1 MNKSYFTEPFE
12 FYLNEPEWQSWQ
24 DLGFPTWSWG
34 ETTLPSNYEFL
45 RENFPG
51 LATASR
57 QVIIPAESAEQF
69 RMWQILRNYRTVI
82 FDIEWQEYL
91 EHLDWLADQAEHIL
105 LETPSPVAESGDS
118 HPVPVQVS
126 IQLEQ
131 DQNDCGS
138 HNDGG
143 KLG

>member
-34 ETTLPSNYEFL
+34 DTEPASLHEFFRETFPSM
-45 RENFPG
+45 
-51 LATASR
+51 ATARR

-69 RMWQILRNYRTVI
+69 RMWQIMRNYRTDL
-82 FDIEWQEYL
+82 FDFEWQQYL

-105 LETPSPVAESGDS
+105 LETPPPVAESNDAD
-118 HPVPVQVS
+118 PVLVAP
-126 IQLEQ
+126 IQLRVCC
-131 DQNDCGS
+131 DAVSSSGD
-138 HNDGG
+138 D
-143 KLG
+143 KLD